1 VSQVIFHHHIIIIA
15 IPTVKVARIPA
26 CFVIIHGVK
35 PIKLEHTHEIY
46 QVNTPVYE
54 GPLDLLLDLIERAE
68 LDITRLALAQVTD
81 QYLSYIQTAS
91 FLDPY
96 QVSDFLII
104 AARLLQIKSAVLLPQ
119 QSTDE
124 ETEEED
130 LGEALVRQL
139 IEYRK
144 FKKVALFL
152 EERQNVGLRT
162 YLRLAPPPIQVEA
175 KLDLSGIG
183 LDELVQA
190 AREILLKKSDDL
202 LLDEVVNIPR
212 VTIREKINTI
222 LDTLRIDQKT
232 SFNALLTSKSRIDI
246 VITFLAIL
254 ELIKRNIIEAQQSS
268 LFEDIQMQT
277 RSEVLEPGD
286 FDLEFD
292 N

>member
-1 VSQVIFHHHIIIIA
+1 MSLS
-15 IPTVKVARIPA
+15 
-26 CFVIIHGVK
+26 FVIIHVVK
-35 PIKLEHTHEIY
+35 PIILEKSHETY

-68 LDITRLALAQVTD
+68 LDITRLALAQVTN
-81 QYLSYIQTAS
+81 QYLSYLRTAP
-91 FLDPY
+91 FLDPD

-119 QSTDE
+119 QVINE
-124 ETEEED
+124 EDQEED

-152 EERQNVGLRT
+152 EERQNAGLKT
-162 YLRLAPPPIQVEA
+162 YLRLAPPPFQVEA

-183 LDELVQA
+183 LADLVQA
-190 AREILLKKSDDL
+190 AREVFNKKPDDL

-212 VTIREKINTI
+212 VTIREKISTI
-222 LDTLRIDQKT
+222 LDILRNDQRA
-232 SFNALLTSKSRIDI
+232 SFNSLLSSKSRVEI

-254 ELIKRNIIEAQQSS
+254 ELIKRNIIEARQQS
-268 LFEDIQMQT
+268 LFDEIHMQT
-277 RSEVLEPGD
+277 RDEVLETEE

-292 N
+292 S